1 MLGKY
6 TNIDDF
12 AAEMVRPALG
22 TRVSDYELM
31 SIAEEASAFDGHYY
45 TARRDLTAEEFAAI
59 VEKHAGAEACAS
71 C

>member
-12 AAEMVRPALG
+12 AAEMVRPALSA
-22 TRVSDYELM
+22 RVSDYELM
-31 SIAEEASAFDGHYY
+31 SIAEEAAAFDGHFY
-45 TARRDLTAEEFAAI
+45 TARRDLTPEEFDAI
-59 VEKHAGAEACAS
+59 VEKHAGAEACAP